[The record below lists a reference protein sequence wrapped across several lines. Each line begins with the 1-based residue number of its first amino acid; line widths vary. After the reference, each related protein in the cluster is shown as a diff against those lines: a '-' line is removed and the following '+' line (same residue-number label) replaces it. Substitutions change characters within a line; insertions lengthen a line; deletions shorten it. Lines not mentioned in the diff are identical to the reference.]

1 MKKIFIIAFF
11 LVCSFI
17 LGYLFNSNTDNYER
31 YKIYMHPNIRA
42 DQYLLDTKTGV
53 IWHLIEAEKDVLMW
67 EPMLKIS
74 TDAEVVEHFTNEYLN
89 KNKNKN

>member
-1 MKKIFIIAFF
+1 MKKIFIITFF

-17 LGYLFNSNTDNYER
+17 LGYLFNSNKDNYER
-31 YKIYMHPNIRA
+31 YKIYMNPNIRT

-53 IWHLIEAEKDVLMW
+53 IWHLIEDEKKSLIW

-74 TDAEVVEHFTNEYLN
+74 ASIEDVEHVTNEYLN
-89 KNKNKN
+89 KKEEK